1 VSQVVKLTF
10 GPIQENTYIIYD
22 ETSECIVIDPGCTNA
37 KERDELI
44 KTITGLG
51 LKPMRLIN
59 THCHVDHIPGNRL
72 IADTYQ
78 IGLEIHPDEVPVLE
92 DAPAFA
98 DMFQIEMSGE
108 QPPVAAFI
116 HDGDIVSFGHT
127 SLKALATPGHSP
139 GSLSFYNE
147 TEGYVISGDVL
158 FYRSVGRYDLPG
170 ADGAV
175 LFRSITTKLMTLPDD
190 VRVYSGHGTDTTIG
204 SERKHNGF
212 LKREMFT

>member
-1 VSQVVKLTF
+1 MSQVVKLTF